1 MIIDLHHC
9 EQNELRHREQ
19 DLREQFAGRDDVE
32 IFASCSRNEF
42 LHRIASRNDGGRS
55 IALIDLRSETGD
67 IEQSGLRIARTIVG
81 NRALSMRTVPA
92 VWTEHVSNSNVIEVR
107 ECGASGLISDF
118 WVDEAGKHVLP
129 AAIDRIRSAKAGDY
143 FVFPPRETSPRLPV
157 DPEDEI
163 RAEAFERWFGFAPS
177 ELHFHLLWGTANAI
191 ELELLKEYV
200 AEIGVASSPS
210 AAKRQLERLQ
220 AAMRADID
228 ALDRPESGNPEVA
241 RRFLAELMPPDF
253 DPLPELNWPRLSTI
267 QELLLS
273 EPEVV
278 SFAYL
283 DDESLAML
291 ELFLRERR
299 TPQSTERK
307 AKGSEVYK
315 AIEDAVSIV
324 ATTFQTPE
332 AVAFNIVH
340 HAAHSIDDA
349 YWDIRRHG
357 NPREVVKR

>member
-1 MIIDLHHC
+1 MIIDVHHS
-9 EQNELRHREQ
+9 EKNELRHREQ
-19 DLREQFAGRDDVE
+19 DLQEQFAGRDDVE

-67 IEQSGLRIARTIVG
+67 IEQSGLRIAQTIVR
-81 NRALSMRTVPA
+81 NRQLSMRTVAA
-92 VWTEHVSNSNVIEVR
+92 VWTEHVSDSNVVEVR
-107 ECGASGLISDF
+107 KCGASGLISDY
-118 WVDEAGKHVLP
+118 WVDEANEHVLP
-129 AAIDRIRSAKAGDY
+129 DAIDRIRSARAGDY
-143 FVFPPRETSPRLPV
+143 LVFPPRETSHRDPV
-157 DPEDEI
+157 DPEDQI

-177 ELHFHLLWGTANAI
+177 ELHFHLLWGIANAI

-200 AEIGVASSPS
+200 AEIGIASSTS
-210 AAKRQLERLQ
+210 AAKRQLEKLQ
-220 AAMRADID
+220 SAMRVDID

-267 QELLLS
+267 QELLMS
-273 EPEVV
+273 EPEVI

-291 ELFLRERR
+291 KLFLRERR
-299 TPQSTERK
+299 TPRATDRR

-315 AIEDAVSIV
+315 AIEDAVSVV
-324 ATTFQTPE
+324 AATFEEPE
-332 AVAFNIVH
+332 AVAFNTVH

-357 NPREVVKR
+357 NPRAVVNS